1 MSTNSTNEIRKIID
15 KLSSISFFLSL
26 VTSKIQYI
34 PVVNIATPFLNLLT
48 LCFVLTGYSLWY
60 AASHFYPDHNPKFSE
75 WYGFTTFKHQN
86 TLAAS
91 VGVIAAILSII
102 ALTLPSLAVPATW
115 LFFSSNIIWAV
126 GQYHKLQNPPA
137 NETYSRSYQKSYL
150 SYAIAMTSSGLV
162 SALAATAILFFPIY
176 TIPVIAVSSLI
187 NLALSFIAAEYWLNY
202 TFEKHPKTPVPSYDK
217 MTNRLGPTVK
227 YEDPPSHEPY
237 HSAKLLAR
245 VPSTP
250 SETPEIELTEQ
261 NSPTHHGLC

>member
-1 MSTNSTNEIRKIID
+1 MSTNSTNKIRKIID

-26 VTSKIQYI
+26 VASKIQYI
-34 PVVNIATPFLNLLT
+34 PIVNIAESFLNLLT
-48 LCFVLTGYSLWY
+48 LGLVLTGYSLWY
-60 AASHFYPDHNPKFSE
+60 VASHFYPDHNPEFSE

-91 VGVIAAILSII
+91 VGIIAAILSIV

-126 GQYHKLQNPPA
+126 GEYHKLQNPPA
-137 NETYSRSYQKSYL
+137 DETYSRSYQKSYL

-176 TIPVIAVSSLI
+176 TIPVIAVSSLMSI
-187 NLALSFIAAEYWLNY
+187 ALSFIAAEYWLNY
-202 TFEKHPKTPVPSYDK
+202 TFEKHPKTPIPSYGK
-217 MTNRLGPTVK
+217 MTNGLGPAVK
-227 YEDPPSHEPY
+227 CEDSPSPEPY

-245 VPSTP
+245 VPSTI
-250 SETPEIELTEQ
+250 SVNPEIELAEQ
-261 NSPTHHGLC
+261 DSPTRHGLC